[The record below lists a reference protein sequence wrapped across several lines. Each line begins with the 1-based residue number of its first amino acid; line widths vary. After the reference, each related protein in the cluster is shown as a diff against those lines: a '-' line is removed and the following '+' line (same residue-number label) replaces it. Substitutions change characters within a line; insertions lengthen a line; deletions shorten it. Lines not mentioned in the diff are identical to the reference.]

1 MFKKLWWRR
10 YERLEAKNR
19 KLGMEIA
26 YWLRTYDDRSEEEQ
40 AELSILLDQLYRERN
55 IVRDK
60 IEKLLRRK

>member
-19 KLGMEIA
+19 KLSMDIA
-26 YWLRTYDDRSEEEQ
+26 YWLHTYDDRSEEEQ
-40 AELSILLDQLYRERN
+40 VEISILLEQLYHERN